1 MRVLLRINDV
11 NLHLLVEFR
20 INHNIHN
27 NEKTIIGFSSPAH
40 SCFNRKRPAEGA
52 HLLCHTQGGVTVS
65 NITGQLPVY
74 VAYAVMPDVSGTEG
88 TIFVPD
94 SDPGKWG
101 LISYENQKRK
111 AGFTAGVEAQ
121 YQFTRLF
128 GLSVGVFYTQ
138 QGAKYGTKGKRGT
151 PNGEQFDFK
160 DDLKVNLNSIATPVL
175 ANVYVWKGLALKAG
189 LQPEFAVSRSTS
201 GDFAISYK
209 GKPATTSSG
218 AFIKTFALS
227 VPVGISYEYKNLV
240 ADLRYNFGVTNLRQ
254 DGDKW
259 NRSYGPAAH
268 NRSLTF
274 TVGYKWGL

>member
-1 MRVLLRINDV
+1 MKKQ
-11 NLHLLVEFR
+11 LLV
-20 INHNIHN
+20 IAALLMTASTASAQQ
-27 NEKTIIGFSSPAH
+27 KAGTFSVTP
-40 SCFNRKRPAEGA
+40 KV
-52 HLLCHTQGGVTVS
+52 GVTVS
-65 NITGQLPVY
+65 NITGRMPVY
-74 VAYAVMPDVSGTEG
+74 VAYAVMPQVPEHEG
-88 TIFVPD
+88 TIYVPD

-138 QGAKYGTKGKRGT
+138 QGAKYGTKGKSGT

-160 DDLKVNLNSIATPVL
+160 DDLKVNLNSIAIPVL

>member
-1 MRVLLRINDV
+1 M
-11 NLHLLVEFR
+11 HLLVEFR
-20 INHNIHN
+20 INHIIHN
-27 NEKTIIGFSSPAH
+27 NEKQLLVLAALLIAASTASAQQKARTFSVTP
-40 SCFNRKRPAEGA
+40 KV
-52 HLLCHTQGGVTVS
+52 GVTVS

-121 YQFTRLF
+121 YQFTSLF

-138 QGAKYGTKGKRGT
+138 QGAKYGTKGKSGT

-201 GDFAISYK
+201 GDYAISYK

>member
-1 MRVLLRINDV
+1 MKKQ
-11 NLHLLVEFR
+11 LLVLAALLIAASTASAQQKAR
-20 INHNIHN
+20 
-27 NEKTIIGFSSPAH
+27 TFSVTP
-40 SCFNRKRPAEGA
+40 KV
-52 HLLCHTQGGVTVS
+52 GVTVS

-121 YQFTRLF
+121 YQFTSLF

-201 GDFAISYK
+201 GDYAISYK
-209 GKPATTSSG
+209 GKPATTCSG

>member
-1 MRVLLRINDV
+1 MKKQ
-11 NLHLLVEFR
+11 LLVLAALLIAASTASAQQKAR
-20 INHNIHN
+20 
-27 NEKTIIGFSSPAH
+27 TFSVTP
-40 SCFNRKRPAEGA
+40 KV
-52 HLLCHTQGGVTVS
+52 GVTVS

-138 QGAKYGTKGKRGT
+138 QGAKYGTKGKSGT
-151 PNGEQFDFK
+151 PNCEQFDFK
-160 DDLKVNLNSIATPVL
+160 DDLKVNLNSIAIPVL

>member
-1 MRVLLRINDV
+1 MKKQ
-11 NLHLLVEFR
+11 LLVLVALLMAASTASAQQ
-20 INHNIHN
+20 
-27 NEKTIIGFSSPAH
+27 KPGTFSVTP
-40 SCFNRKRPAEGA
+40 KV
-52 HLLCHTQGGVTVS
+52 GVTVS
-65 NITGQLPVY
+65 NITGRMPLY
-74 VAYAVMPDVSGTEG
+74 VAYAVMPQVSENEG
-88 TIFVPD
+88 IVYVPNFD
-94 SDPGKWG
+94 TGNWG
-101 LISYENQKRK
+101 MILYENQKRK

-151 PNGEQFDFK
+151 PDAEQFDYK
-160 DDLKVNLNSIATPVL
+160 DDLKVNLNSIATPIL

-209 GKPATTSSG
+209 GKPATTSSET
-218 AFIKTFALS
+218 FIKTFALS

-254 DGDKW
+254 DGDRW

-268 NRSLTF
+268 NRTLSF
-274 TVGYKWGL
+274 TVGYKLGL

>member
-20 INHNIHN
+20 INHIIHN
-27 NEKTIIGFSSPAH
+27 NEKTIIGYSSPAYDR
-40 SCFNRKRPAEGA
+40 FNRKRSAEGEN
-52 HLLCHTQGGVTVS
+52 LLCHTQGGC
-65 NITGQLPVY
+65 NGKQHHWPIACLCCLCRNARRFRNRRHY
-74 VAYAVMPDVSGTEG
+74 
-88 TIFVPD
+88 IVPD

-101 LISYENQKRK
+101 LISHENQKRK

-121 YQFTRLF
+121 YQFTSLF

-138 QGAKYGTKGKRGT
+138 QGAKYGTKGKSGT

-160 DDLKVNLNSIATPVL
+160 DDLKVNLNSIAIPVL

-201 GDFAISYK
+201 GDYAISYK